1 MRCLGGAAGTA
12 GNSDVLVASYPD
24 EIHGHRYCP
33 THTLVISF
41 TFSLLPSQKY
51 LLHIVDYVH
60 IDLIGYR
67 VLLLAST

>member
-12 GNSDVLVASYPD
+12 GNSGVLVASYPD

-51 LLHIVDYVH
+51 LLHIVDIH
-60 IDLIGYR
+60 IDLIGCR
-67 VLLLAST
+67 MLLLAST